1 MSLNRVLHIH
11 AQAQG
16 HRDVEIVGDREALLL
31 LFSLENDLYW
41 EEESHAR

>member
-1 MSLNRVLHIH
+1 MTDSAFLHIH